1 MPFGA
6 PLAYIRRAL
15 SDFSF
20 MKGNFMEENQIQDG
34 LESSDVQIEE
44 PTLVDNSLNEKEDTV
59 IEENLIQE
67 EGESIELEE
76 SLDPSD
82 DLILGKFKSVDEL
95 IKAYQEL
102 QKHQG
107 HSSEE
112 LGSLRKEMAN
122 LNGFKKQ
129 MDLYN
134 SMQKEYFDVIQR
146 DKEKYLSKGYF
157 EEPTFKEIYKEVLGV
172 FGANLDTDRMIEL
185 LDNYVQTRIQA
196 NEKRKVAEKE
206 TQKALDSMTYADG
219 SKATFTPPK
228 KRFDEMTEKEIDE
241 LLDRLI

>member
-1 MPFGA
+1 
-6 PLAYIRRAL
+6 
-15 SDFSF
+15 
-20 MKGNFMEENQIQDG
+20 MEENQIQNG

-44 PTLVDNSLNEKEDTV
+44 PTSVDNSLNEKEDTV

-67 EGESIELEE
+67 EEGESIEIEE
-76 SLDPSD
+76 ITVDPSEE
-82 DLILGKFKSVDEL
+82 LILGKFKSVDEL

-122 LNGFKKQ
+122 MNGFKEQ
-129 MDLYN
+129 MNIYN

-157 EEPTFKEIYKEVLGV
+157 EDPTFKEIYKE
-172 FGANLDTDRMIEL
+172 A
-185 LDNYVQTRIQA
+185 
-196 NEKRKVAEKE
+196 
-206 TQKALDSMTYADG
+206 
-219 SKATFTPPK
+219 
-228 KRFDEMTEKEIDE
+228 
-241 LLDRLI
+241 

>member
-1 MPFGA
+1 
-6 PLAYIRRAL
+6 
-15 SDFSF
+15 
-20 MKGNFMEENQIQDG
+20 MEENQIQNG
-34 LESSDVQIEE
+34 LESSEVQIEE
-44 PTLVDNSLNEKEDTV
+44 PTSVDNSLDEKGDTV

-67 EGESIELEE
+67 EGESIEVEE
-76 SLDPSD
+76 VSVDPSD

-122 LNGFKKQ
+122 LNGFKEQ
-129 MDLYN
+129 MNFYN
-134 SMQKEYFDVIQR
+134 SKQKEYFDVIQR

-157 EEPTFKEIYKEVLGV
+157 ENPTFKEIYKEALGV

-185 LDNYVQTRIQA
+185 LDNYVETQIQA

-206 TQKALDSMTYADG
+206 TQKALDSMIYADG

>member
-1 MPFGA
+1 
-6 PLAYIRRAL
+6 
-15 SDFSF
+15 
-20 MKGNFMEENQIQDG
+20 MEENQIQNG
-34 LESSDVQIEE
+34 LESSDVQIKE
-44 PTLVDNSLNEKEDTV
+44 PTSVDNSLNEYEDTV
-59 IEENLIQE
+59 VEENLVQK
-67 EGESIELEE
+67 EGESFEVEE
-76 SLDPSD
+76 ISVDPSD

-95 IKAYQEL
+95 KKAYQEL

-112 LGSLRKEMAN
+112 LGTLRKEMAT
-122 LNGFKKQ
+122 LTGFKENMNRYK
-129 MDLYN
+129 LL
-134 SMQKEYFDVIQR
+134 QKEYFEVIQR
-146 DKEKYLSKGYF
+146 DKEKYSSKGYF
-157 EEPTFKEIYKEVLGV
+157 EDPTFKEIYKEALGV

-185 LDNYVQTRIQA
+185 LDNYVETRIQA
-196 NEKRKVAEKE
+196 NEKRKAAEKE

>member
-1 MPFGA
+1 
-6 PLAYIRRAL
+6 
-15 SDFSF
+15 
-20 MKGNFMEENQIQDG
+20 MEENQIQNG

-44 PTLVDNSLNEKEDTV
+44 PALVENSSNEKEDTV
-59 IEENLIQE
+59 IEENLIKE
-67 EGESIELEE
+67 EGESIGLKED
-76 SLDPSD
+76 SLDPSEE
-82 DLILGKFKSVDEL
+82 LILGKFKSVDEL

-122 LNGFKKQ
+122 LNGFKEQ
-129 MDLYN
+129 MNFYN
-134 SMQKEYFDVIQR
+134 SKQKEYFDVIQR

-157 EEPTFKEIYKEVLGV
+157 ENPTFKEIYKEALGV

-185 LDNYVQTRIQA
+185 LENYAQTLIQV

>member
-1 MPFGA
+1 
-6 PLAYIRRAL
+6 
-15 SDFSF
+15 
-20 MKGNFMEENQIQDG
+20 MEENQIQNG

-44 PTLVDNSLNEKEDTV
+44 PTSVDNSLNEKEDTV

-76 SLDPSD
+76 DSLDPSEE
-82 DLILGKFKSVDEL
+82 LILGKFKSVDEL

-122 LNGFKKQ
+122 LNGFKEQ
-129 MDLYN
+129 MNLYN

-157 EEPTFKEIYKEVLGV
+157 ENPTFKEIYKEALGV

-185 LDNYVQTRIQA
+185 LDNYVETQIQA

-206 TQKALDSMTYADG
+206 TQKALDSMTYADD
-219 SKATFTPPK
+219 SKTTFIPPK